1 MIGELLLACLV
12 TVVVET
18 ALFCLFGYRSRDE
31 ILVVVCTNV
40 ITNLL
45 LNLVLSGIFFSVS
58 GRMIVLGELIVIAV
72 ETAIYTFAFGRFGKV
87 LALTIMANLLSVFL
101 GLLLFTGCRKE
112 LIPDNLNS
120 IEFARNPM

>member
-1 MIGELLLACLV
+1 MIRDLFLACLV

-18 ALFCLFGYRSRDE
+18 ALFWLAGYRSRDE

-58 GRMIVLGELIVIAV
+58 GRMIVLGELVVIAV

-87 LALTIMANLLSVFL
+87 LALTVTANLLSVFV
-101 GLLLFTGCRKE
+101 GMLLFMGCGKA
-112 LIPDNLNS
+112 LIPEDLS
-120 IEFARNPM
+120 AFGFARKQW

>member
-1 MIGELLLACLV
+1 MIGDLLLACLV
-12 TVVVET
+12 TVIAET

-31 ILVVVCTNV
+31 ILVVVCTNI

-45 LNLVLSGIFFSVS
+45 MNLVLSGIFFSVS

-87 LALTIMANLLSVFL
+87 LALTAAANLLSVFF
-101 GLLLFTGCRKE
+101 GMLLFTGCRKA
-112 LIPDNLNS
+112 LIPNDLNAVG
-120 IEFARNPM
+120 FARKHW

>member
-1 MIGELLLACLV
+1 MIGDLLLACVV
-12 TVVVET
+12 TVIAET
-18 ALFCLFGYRSRDE
+18 ALFWLFGYRSRDE

-45 LNLVLSGIFFSVS
+45 LNLVLSGTFFSVS

-87 LALTIMANLLSVFL
+87 LALTAAANLLSVFL
-101 GLLLFTGCRKE
+101 GLLLFTGCQKA
-112 LIPDNLNS
+112 LIPDDLNALG
-120 IEFARNPM
+120 FARKQW

>member
-1 MIGELLLACLV
+1 MIGDLLLACLV
-12 TVVVET
+12 TVIAET
-18 ALFCLFGYRSRDE
+18 ALFWLAGYRSRDD

-45 LNLVLSGIFFSVS
+45 LNLGLSGIFFSVW
-58 GRMIVLGELIVIAV
+58 GWMIVLGELIVIAV

-101 GLLLFTGCRKE
+101 GLLLFMGDGKA
-112 LIPDNLNS
+112 LIPDDLRTFG
-120 IEFARNPM
+120 FARDLL